1 MATQTAPTLYTKSN
15 GREAEPKR
23 FHCGSLDKFFTLSLD
38 MFFLVGF
45 DGSFKQLNPMCEN
58 ILGYAPQKLLNQ
70 QWINFVHPEDQASA
84 LEQWQK
90 LINET
95 DTVQFENRYRCQDGS
110 YKWLLWNV
118 MSCPEQQLIYAVAH
132 DNTEYKQAKAAHQ
145 ESEEHFRLLV
155 DGVKDYAIIMLDPA
169 GHIVSWNAGAER
181 IQQYQA
187 SEILG
192 KPISYF
198 YTPEDIALGKPEQE
212 LKIAAFQGRFEDE
225 GLRVRKD
232 GSKFWANVVITALR
246 TEDGQLRGFVRV
258 TRDITERKLAQEALE
273 KAHHELERRVQERT
287 AELMRMN
294 ELLKERTAQLT
305 QMNELLT
312 QEIVEHERTEAALR
326 QSKVRLKKQ
335 TQQLEAEKEHVTSL
349 LETLQRTQAQLIHT
363 ERMSSLGQLVAGIA
377 HEINNPV
384 GFIYGN
390 LDYANCYM
398 NDLIRLVGLYSHHY
412 PQPVEPIQVLKDT
425 IDLDFLMADM
435 PKLLSSMK
443 LGATRLRQIVLSLQ
457 NFLRSEQTEMRPID
471 LHEGLDST
479 LLILR
484 HRLKASDEHPEITV
498 IKEYG
503 FLPPVECFA
512 GQINQVFMHLLTNA
526 IDVLQASTE
535 ERNTPRQI
543 TISTSVQE
551 MNREQLGESSTEKV
565 SYALI
570 RITDNGPGMSED
582 VCRRLFEPFF
592 TTKPTGK
599 GTGLGLSISHQIIV
613 ETHNGQLTC
622 TSQAGKGAEF
632 FIAIPV
638 QQHLVSS
645 SLSQCA

>member
-1 MATQTAPTLYTKSN
+1 MATQTAPTLCTKSN
-15 GREAEPKR
+15 GREAEPKH
-23 FHCGSLDKFFTLSLD
+23 FIGGSLDNFFTLSLD

-45 DGSFKQLNPMCEN
+45 DGYFKQLNPMCEKT
-58 ILGYAPQKLLNQ
+58 LGYTAQEFLSQ
-70 QWINFVHPEDQASA
+70 RWIDFVHPEDQKSA
-84 LEQWQK
+84 LEQLHK
-90 LINET
+90 LTSEK
-95 DTVQFENRYRCQDGS
+95 DTLQFENRYRCQDGS

-118 MSCPEQQLIYAVAH
+118 MSCPEQQLIYAVAR
-132 DNTEYKQAKAAHQ
+132 DNTEYKKAEAAHR
-145 ESEEHFRLLV
+145 ESEEHFRWLV
-155 DGVKDYAIIMLDPA
+155 DGVKDYAIIMLDPT

-192 KPISYF
+192 KPISCF
-198 YTPEDIALGKPEQE
+198 YTREDIELGKPEQE
-212 LKIAAFQGRFEDE
+212 LKIAALEGSFEDE
-225 GLRVRKD
+225 GPRLRKD
-232 GSKFWANVVITALR
+232 GSQFWANVVITALR
-246 TEDGQLRGFVRV
+246 TEDGQLRGFARV
-258 TRDITERKLAQEALE
+258 TRDITERKLAQEALQ
-273 KAHHELERRVQERT
+273 KAHHELEKRVQERT

-305 QMNELLT
+305 RMNELLT
-312 QEIVEHERTEAALR
+312 QEIADHERTEAALR
-326 QSKVRLKKQ
+326 QSKARLKKQ
-335 TQQLEAEKEHVTSL
+335 AQQLEVEKEHATSL
-349 LETLQRTQAQLIHT
+349 LETLQQTQSQLIHT
-363 ERMSSLGQLVAGIA
+363 ERMSSLGQLIAGIA

-398 NDLIRLVGLYSHHY
+398 NDLIRLVALYSRHY
-412 PQPVEPIQVLKDT
+412 PQPVEPIQVLQDT

-443 LGATRLRQIVLSLQ
+443 VGATRLRQIVLSLQ
-457 NFLRSEQTEMRPID
+457 NFLRAEQTEMRPID

-498 IKEYG
+498 LKEYG
-503 FLPPVECFA
+503 SLPPVECFA

-526 IDVLQASTE
+526 IDVLQASTKGS
-535 ERNTPRQI
+535 RTPCQI
-543 TISTSVQE
+543 TISTGVQDMSVGQA
-551 MNREQLGESSTEKV
+551 GESSGEKIPH
-565 SYALI
+565 ALI
-570 RITDNGPGMSED
+570 RITDNGPGMNEE

-599 GTGLGLSISHQIIV
+599 GTGLGLSISHQIVV
-613 ETHNGQLTC
+613 ETHRGQLTC
-622 TSQAGKGAEF
+622 ISQPGKGAEF
-632 FIAIPV
+632 MIAIPV
-638 QQHLVSS
+638 QQQSVSS